1 MGSGWNCWELLQ
13 LHSNCSPDHHLSVN
27 NDFFC
32 DISVPFLRRKVLVKR
47 SHLTPLS
54 LCSAL
59 ICFVRSVSDDMTIV
73 SGKFCIFWFSMQ
85 VAFPGTYYLQNQQSC
100 SSHNFP
106 WLSCAP
112 HPPPWLSC
120 APCSSPQHSCYHQTR
135 PRRPFT
141 SKQVSQKWS
150 PQMKLVSFNLL
161 IFRLSLI
168 LSDTL

>member
-1 MGSGWNCWELLQ
+1 MKFSVISQ
-13 LHSNCSPDHHLSVN
+13 SP
-27 NDFFC
+27 FKK
-32 DISVPFLRRKVLVKR
+32 KVLVQR

-59 ICFVRSVSDDMTIV
+59 ICFVRSVSDDMTTV

-150 PQMKLVSFNLL
+150 PQMKSKLESFNLL